1 MPRVKVCGNRSRND
15 LDISLRMGADAV
27 GFIVG
32 ARHYTEDAIAPEL
45 ATELLR
51 SVPVFVTAVLVTHLI
66 TAAEVLDLHC
76 RVPTPVVQ
84 LHDDIPADEIIVLRR
99 HLPHVTLIKAIG
111 VVDESAI
118 DAAHQVEPI
127 VDALLLDSRTHDR
140 IGGTGQVHDW
150 RISRRLVAAARVPVI
165 LAGGLTPKNV
175 GDAIEAVRPY
185 GVDANSGLEFPNGDK
200 DPARVRDF
208 IARAKL
214 HGVGQAA

>member
-27 GFIVG
+27 GLIVG
-32 ARHYTEDAIAPEL
+32 ARHYTEDAITPEL
-45 ATELLR
+45 AAELLR
-51 SVPVFVTAVLVTHLI
+51 SVPIFVTLVLVTHLI
-66 TAAEVLDLHC
+66 TAVEVLDLH
-76 RVPTPVVQ
+76 RQVPTPTIQ
-84 LHDDIPADEIIVLRR
+84 LHDDIPADEIIELRK

-118 DAAHQVEPI
+118 YAAHQIEPL
-127 VDALLLDSRTHDR
+127 VDALLLDSRTNDR
-140 IGGTGQVHDW
+140 IGGTGRVHDW
-150 RISRRLVAAARVPVI
+150 GISRRIVADASVPVI
-165 LAGGLTPKNV
+165 LAGGLTPENV

-208 IARAKL
+208 VTRAKL
-214 HGVGQAA
+214 YGVGQVS